1 MAQPTLVRA
10 HAAAPSRHLTPVPPA
25 PLPRS
30 APAAARTARP
40 SSPSIHVRTPERP
53 IGTVELRPESESA
66 IVDAA
71 TRADVIRLGFS
82 VAVPSLGAL
91 ARVVALVDEALRDAG
106 RSRTAVRL
114 LLDVEVVVA
123 ADSGTARRKRSQL
136 EYLDALAGLSWA
148 PSANRV
154 VTTADRLAEEV
165 RELASAAGVDGVVLL
180 PLGGSAVVDERL
192 RTLVA

>member
-10 HAAAPSRHLTPVPPA
+10 HAAAPSHHFPPA
-25 PLPRS
+25 PPASLPR
-30 APAAARTARP
+30 PELAARRP
-40 SSPSIHVRTPERP
+40 PAPSAPSIHVRTPAHP
-53 IGTVELRPESESA
+53 VGTVELRPESESA

-71 TRADVIRLGFS
+71 ARADVIRLAFS

-91 ARVVALVDEALRDAG
+91 ARVVALVDEALQDAG

-123 ADSGTARRKRSQL
+123 TDAGTARRKRSQL

-154 VTTADRLAEEV
+154 VTTADQLVGEV

-180 PLGGSAVVDERL
+180 PLGGSAAVDGQL
-192 RTLVA
+192 RALVA